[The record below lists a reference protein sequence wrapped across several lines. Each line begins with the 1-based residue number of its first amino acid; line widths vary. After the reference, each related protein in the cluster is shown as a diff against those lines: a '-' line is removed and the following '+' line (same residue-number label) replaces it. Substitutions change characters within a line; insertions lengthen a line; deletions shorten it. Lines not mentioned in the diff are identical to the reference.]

1 MTADGWAGL
10 GARMREIRLR
20 AGISIREASIR
31 SGVDKNTV
39 MRLERGLPVREG
51 SREKICAAYGVL
63 SMRPAFD
70 DEAVERGEGF
80 AVSRRGVGRWYRMDL
95 VNDYEP
101 SVVSTS
107 DDVQDERERRR
118 LGGLGFANQFFRRL
132 GAELP
137 GGAMRGGVVEVYG
150 RSGYAS
156 QASGEAFVFCMKG
169 RVVFRFPGEAVE
181 LGEGD
186 SLVFDRTL
194 LRMHEPA
201 DGMEK
206 GDLPCVILYLQID

>member
-1 MTADGWAGL
+1 MTGDGWVGL
-10 GARMREIRLR
+10 GVRMREIRLR
-20 AGISIREASIR
+20 AGISIREASAR

-63 SMRPAFD
+63 SMRPAFED
-70 DEAVERGEGF
+70 VAVERGEGF
-80 AVSRRGVGRWYRMDL
+80 ALSRKGIGRWYRMDL

-101 SVVSTS
+101 SLVSTS
-107 DDVQDERERRR
+107 EEVQEERERRR

-137 GGAMRGGVVEVYG
+137 GGAFRGGVVEVYG

-156 QASGEAFVFCMKG
+156 QASGEAFVMCLRG
-169 RVVFRFPGEAVE
+169 RVVFRFPSGDVVLA
-181 LGEGD
+181 EGD
-186 SLVFDRTL
+186 SVVFDRTL
-194 LRMHEPA
+194 MRMHEPA
-201 DGMEK
+201 EGMEK